1 MNVVDKDTFFQLT
14 EKFQEIPLTQS
25 EGWYAMNS
33 CYHPEKIIFMVNDG
47 ENPRIGCFGHVKKM
61 GFIKMLL
68 IEGERYVDSDAMK
81 TATIRSFYSGILAL
95 GYDMVE
101 VCSDAPYNFEYET
114 AMRQVGFLRPVGQF
128 SLPSTKIID
137 LIQPI
142 KYNQNWKRYL
152 KKSSEYNLTFEAID
166 QITVKDAEDFIS
178 INRSMTERKDLSFHY
193 DAEQIYALCT
203 SKDFQLFFVSFE
215 SKRIATTIIFK
226 SKKMA
231 KSLFAASSK
240 EALKTLA
247 SYFMYEQ
254 MFNYLSNQGIQNFDM
269 GKLLPSTDNVNN
281 VFLFKNGVKGTHIQL
296 NGEWSWYKKSIYRS
310 SMYFVKKYLM
320 KKREM

>member
-1 MNVVDKDTFFQLT
+1 MNLVDKDTFFQLT
-14 EKFQEIPLTQS
+14 EKFQEVPLTQS
-25 EGWYAMNS
+25 AGWYAMNS
-33 CYHPEKIIFMVNDG
+33 CYHPEKIIFMINDV

-81 TATIRSFYSGILAL
+81 TPTIRNFYSGILAL

-101 VCSDAPYNFEYET
+101 VRSGAPYSFEYET

-137 LIQPI
+137 LTRSIE
-142 KYNQNWKRYL
+142 YNQNWKRNL
-152 KKSSEYNLTFEAID
+152 KKASEFELTFEAID
-166 QITVKDAEDFIS
+166 QITQKDVEDFIS

-193 DAEQIYALCT
+193 DLKQIYALCT
-203 SKDFQLFFVSFE
+203 SKDFQLLFVS
-215 SKRIATTIIFK
+215 SAKKRIACMIIFK
-226 SKKMA
+226 SKKFA
-231 KSLFAASSK
+231 SLLYAASSK
-240 EALKTLA
+240 EALISSA
-247 SYFMYEQ
+247 SFFMYNQ
-254 MFNYLSNQGIQNFDM
+254 LFTYLSNQGIREFGM
-269 GKLLPSTDNVNN
+269 EKLLPSTDNVNN

-310 SMYFVKKYLM
+310 SMYFVKKYIM